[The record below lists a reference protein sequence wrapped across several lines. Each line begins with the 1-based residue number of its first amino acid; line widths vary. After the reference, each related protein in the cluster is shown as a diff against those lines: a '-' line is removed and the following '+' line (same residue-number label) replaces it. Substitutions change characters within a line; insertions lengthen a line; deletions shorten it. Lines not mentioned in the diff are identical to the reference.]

1 MSCPA
6 RLQTEQG
13 KAQSPMTVTRSKRI
27 SFECHPD
34 LLLEDLLNNDEDLAG
49 LQDFNLEEDTE
60 DLLDF
65 LWQNIHPTAVR

>member
-13 KAQSPMTVTRSKRI
+13 KAHSPTTATRSTRI

-34 LLLEDLLNNDEDLAG
+34 LLLEELLNNDEIY
-49 LQDFNLEEDTE
+49 LEDAEDP
-60 DLLDF
+60 LDF
-65 LWQNIHPTAVR
+65 FMAKQHSSKAADR